1 MLMTGSIL
9 SGMEV
14 ARRIGDRAE
23 AAQKKR
29 SISVTA

>member
-1 MLMTGSIL
+1 MTGSIL

-14 ARRIGDRAE
+14 ARRIGGGAE